1 MPTYFQRPEN
11 ALKRANEFIDVGKKQ
26 PALDALYDVIKS
38 KKHRTWQKIH
48 EPIMKKYLELCVDL
62 RKSHVA
68 KEGLY
73 QYKNICQQVNIKSL
87 EDVVRQYLSLAEE
100 RTEQARSSSQQAVL
114 DIDDLES
121 EIYTPE
127 LLLLSAVSGE
137 DIQARHDRLMLT
149 PWVKFL
155 WESYRQCLDLLRNNS
170 RVERLYQDIAQQ
182 AFQFCLKYSRKTEFR
197 KLCDNLRSHLQ
208 QVLNRHQTQSTAIN
222 LNNADSQQLFLE
234 TRLVQLD
241 SAITMELWQEAYK
254 AVEDVWQ
261 LMNLSKKP
269 PKPQLMANYYT
280 KLGMVFWKSGNQ
292 LFHASALHRLFHLSK
307 EQRKNLSQD
316 ELQKMASQVVLA
328 TLSIPISTPAT
339 EFDKLLDMEGV
350 SMEKARRLATLLGLQ
365 GLPTRASLIKDMV
378 RSGVLQHV
386 HPQLQGL
393 YEWLEVEFHPLKLS
407 SRVANVFNFILS
419 AKELELSQYVPALQN
434 VTLMRLVQ
442 QVSQVY
448 QTIQMSRLVALAPFA
463 TSFQLERVVV
473 EAARN
478 GDLKV
483 RLDHCTKSLRF
494 GEEVGLFS
502 SEEITES
509 EGPTLQPL
517 QSEQFNRQL
526 VQMSVALNMAVSVIQ
541 PPHLMKEHEDLKTGC
556 VAAYRKSA
564 RQEHL
569 HILAR
574 QRTIEE
580 RKEKLEN
587 LNMQREE
594 EEKRAQEEQ
603 LRAQKEAE
611 EARLAQEAQERER
624 QRRLQERREIQRK
637 QVQERLDILR
647 KSSLGAR
654 ALKDIDLED
663 IDELDPDA
671 IMQKQVEQLEKE
683 KRELAEKLKAQEKKV
698 DHFERAKRL
707 EELPALTKAHQEL
720 LEERR
725 LTWDQQ
731 EQERIT
737 NMTEERQLA
746 LQHKHRMACMMED
759 KDKFINM
766 LKDSRKSVFKDKI
779 ATFNAHLATERK
791 KRLAQRKEQRKDE
804 RRRKWLEEK
813 EEEEQRRRDE
823 ELIREREQKEA
834 EEQEKREKEEEA
846 YRAKLAQLEAMA
858 EKQRQRERE
867 IEEREAKRKQELQEE
882 ESGKSR
888 DAGRDDWRAK
898 DGMGGRDEGSW
909 RRRTEEAPR
918 SRDMEPQGEDRSPAK
933 EPWRP
938 SGRASWRD
946 RERDG
951 GIRDRPDGRFPADD
965 GGPRRDDW
973 ERRGP
978 PADRDRRPP
987 YEDGERRPMPDDRD
1001 RRGPPDDR
1009 WSRDGDRRPPPRED
1023 RDDWRRGGPP
1033 ERSWRQDGP
1042 GRDDRDDWRRDGPR
1056 RDDRGPPER
1065 RRPPPRDDRD
1075 RRPQDDD
1082 SNWRRG
1088 ERAPPPDDR
1097 ERWGGRDDRGPRPS
1111 ADKWRDRDDR
1121 FGDDRGPPRGFD
1133 RDNRGPPSRGYDR
1146 EDRGF
1151 PSRGYDRDDR
1161 GPPSRRFERDDPR
1174 GTPNRGFDRDDRR
1187 EKGDEPEGGMKK
1199 EKDKWRS
1206 ETDDDG
1212 WTTVRR

>member
-463 TSFQLERVVV
+463 SSFQLERVVV

-526 VQMSVALNMAVSVIQ
+526 VQMSVALNLAVSVVQ
-541 PPHLMKEHEDLKTGC
+541 PPHLKKEHEDLQLNC
-556 VAAYRKSA
+556 VAAYRKAA

-603 LRAQKEAE
+603 LRQQKEAE

-683 KRELAEKLKAQEKKV
+683 KKELAEKLKAQEKKV

-707 EELPALTKAHQEL
+707 EELPSLQKNHAEL

-725 LTWDQQ
+725 VTWDQV
-731 EQERIT
+731 EEERIT
-737 NMTEERQLA
+737 NLTEERQLA

-779 ATFNAHLATERK
+779 TAFNAQLATERK
-791 KRLAQRKEQRKDE
+791 KRLLQRKDQRKEE

-834 EEQEKREKEEEA
+834 EEQEQREKEEEA
-846 YRAKLAQLEAMA
+846 YRAKIAQLEAIA

-867 IEEREAKRKQELQEE
+867 IEEREAKRRQELQEE
-882 ESGKSR
+882 SSGR
-888 DAGRDDWRAK
+888 AQDGGRDDWRAK
-898 DGMGGRDEGSW
+898 DGLGTRDEGPW
-909 RRRTEEAPR
+909 RRRGDDAPR
-918 SRDMEPQGEDRSPAK
+918 SRDVEPQAQEPSPAK
-933 EPWRP
+933 QPWRP
-938 SGRASWRD
+938 SGRSSWRD
-946 RERDG
+946 REQGGGMRDG
-951 GIRDRPDGRFPADD
+951 APTDGRYPPDD
-965 GGPRRDDW
+965 SGPRRDDW
-973 ERRGP
+973 ERRP
-978 PADRDRRPP
+978 PVDRDRRPP
-987 YEDGERRPMPDDRD
+987 YEDGERRPDDRD
-1001 RRGPPDDR
+1001 RRGPPEER
-1009 WSRDGDRRPPPRED
+1009 WRDADRRPAPRD
-1023 RDDWRRGGPP
+1023 DSDWRRGPV
-1033 ERSWRQDGP
+1033 ERSSWRQDGP

-1056 RDDRGPPER
+1056 RDDRGPPPRMPPARDER
-1065 RRPPPRDDRD
+1065 E

-1088 ERAPPPDDR
+1088 ERAPAADDR
-1097 ERWGGRDDRGPRPS
+1097 ERWGGREDRGPRPGQ
-1111 ADKWRDRDDR
+1111 DKWRDR
-1121 FGDDRGPPRGFD
+1121 DDRGPPRGFD
-1133 RDNRGPPSRGYDR
+1133 RDNRGPPSR
-1146 EDRGF
+1146 EDRSF
-1151 PSRGYDRDDR
+1151 PSRGYDRD
-1161 GPPSRRFERDDPR
+1161 GTPPSRRFERDDR
-1174 GTPNRGFDRDDRR
+1174 GMPNRGMDRD
-1187 EKGDEPEGGMKK
+1187 EKGGEPEGGMRK

-1206 ETDDDG
+1206 ESDPDG
-1212 WTTVRR
+1212 WTTVKR

>member
-823 ELIREREQKEA
+823 ELIRGRNSVH
-834 EEQEKREKEEEA
+834 
-846 YRAKLAQLEAMA
+846 LEAMA

-909 RRRTEEAPR
+909 RRRSAELR
-918 SRDMEPQGEDRSPAK
+918 K
-933 EPWRP
+933 
-938 SGRASWRD
+938 
-946 RERDG
+946 
-951 GIRDRPDGRFPADD
+951 
-965 GGPRRDDW
+965 
-973 ERRGP
+973 P
-978 PADRDRRPP
+978 PAVETWNRRAKIALQPKNHGDLLVVP
-987 YEDGERRPMPDDRD
+987 AGVTENGTGASETGLMVVSLLMTAVLGAMTGKGGDHQRTGT
-1001 RRGPPDDR
+1001 
-1009 WSRDGDRRPPPRED
+1009 GDRRTKTGSGAPCLMIGIAEVHLMIVGAGTETVDHRLG
-1023 RDDWRRGGPP
+1023 RIVMTGAVAALRSAAGG
-1033 ERSWRQDGP
+1033 RTDQDGTIVTTGAATGP
-1042 GRDDRDDWRRDGPR
+1042 GGMIAVLLNV
-1056 RDDRGPPER
+1056 GGHHLEM
-1065 RRPPPRDDRD
+1065 
-1075 RRPQDDD
+1075 
-1082 SNWRRG
+1082 NGIG